1 MTENPVTIYRLKL
14 HGPGKLW
21 SVKRVRNGV
30 VESEYYSSQHLAIR
44 DAILACAGQYAAHV
58 VYDVSQAGEVVA
70 LSLKELLEKY
80 IETEDGGPR

>member
-1 MTENPVTIYRLKL
+1 MHDESIVIRRLEL
-14 HGPGKLW
+14 HGHGFLRAVIN
-21 SVKRVRNGV
+21 SEGGV

-80 IETEDGGPR
+80 VETEDGGPR

>member
-1 MTENPVTIYRLKL
+1 MYDESIVIRHLEL
-14 HGPGKLW
+14 HGRGFLW
-21 SVKRVRNGV
+21 AVINSEGGV
-30 VESEYYSSQHLAIR
+30 AEYEYYSSLHLAIR

-80 IETEDGGPR
+80 IDTEDGGPR